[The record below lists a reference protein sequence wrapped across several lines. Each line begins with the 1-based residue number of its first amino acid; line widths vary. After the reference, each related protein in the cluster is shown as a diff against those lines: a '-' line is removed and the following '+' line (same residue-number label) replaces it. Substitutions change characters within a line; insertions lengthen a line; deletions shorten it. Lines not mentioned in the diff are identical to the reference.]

1 MRYEAPAKIN
11 LNLLVRSRD
20 ERGYHP
26 LRSVVQTIEW
36 CDLIDFA
43 VADEDEL
50 EVSGADVSDGADN
63 LVVRAIE
70 EFRKSVAV
78 PPVSV
83 LLQKEIAVSAGLG
96 GGSSDAAA
104 ALLACCE
111 LAKRPPS
118 FAVDI
123 APRIGADVPVLLSG
137 GTVEMTG
144 YGEKLEK
151 MTGLEGFAVAVV
163 VPNFELSTADVYQ
176 RWDDLGE
183 PGGFELPD
191 RFLPPALRDTFPFQN
206 DLYRAAVDLQP
217 ALGDFVHDVG
227 LLWDSAVLLTGT
239 GPACY
244 GFFSDRAEAA
254 EAAGSVSGT
263 RAAVGVDLRPKG
275 VERVENA
282 ED

>member
-1 MRYEAPAKIN
+1 MRYVAPAKIN

-36 CDLIDFA
+36 CDSIDFTD
-43 VADEDEL
+43 ADSDELHVNGL
-50 EVSGADVSDGADN
+50 EVSDGSDN
-63 LVVRAIE
+63 LVIRAIE
-70 EFRKSVAV
+70 EFRKSAPV

-83 LLQKEIAVSAGLG
+83 VLQKEIAVSAGLG

-118 FAVDI
+118 FAVGI
-123 APRIGADVPVLLSG
+123 APGVGADVSVLLSG

-151 MTGLEGFAVAVV
+151 MTGLEGFAVAVA

-183 PGGFELPD
+183 PDGFELPD
-191 RFLPPALRDTFPFQN
+191 RFLPPALRDTFPFRN
-206 DLYRAAVDLQP
+206 DLYRAAVDLNP
-217 ALGDFVHDVG
+217 ALGDFVRDVG
-227 LLWDSAVLLTGT
+227 LLWDSAVMLTGS
-239 GPACY
+239 GPACF
-244 GFFSDRAEAA
+244 GFFADQSEALEAA
-254 EAAGSVSGT
+254 LSVPGT
-263 RAAVGVDLRPKG
+263 RAAVGVDLRPIG
-275 VERVENA
+275 AERVESA
-282 ED
+282 EG